1 MEISAEKTKLMA
13 NNIAEGPLTD
23 IFANGQ
29 SLGTVNIFEYIGAI
43 VSDEG
48 SIPEVIARIAQATS
62 AIAKLKTIWRDKNIK
77 LYTKV
82 KKFKIR
88 NDQELMQSS
97 PKSRPQNQSG
107 K

>member
-23 IFANGQ
+23 IFANDQ

-62 AIAKLKTIWRDKNIK
+62 AIAKLKTIWRDKNIQ

-82 KKFKIR
+82 KSLRYAMTR
-88 NDQELMQSS
+88 N
-97 PKSRPQNQSG
+97 
-107 K
+107 